1 MTTGA
6 ATIFRNGR
14 IYTADPRRPWVAA
27 ICRRGSRIVAVGDER
42 EVIAAAG
49 DDARSVD
56 LAGRMAMPG
65 IIDMHNHI
73 LEGARGALFELAL
86 SPTMS
91 IAVVMEAIRAAA
103 DRTPPG
109 QRPARGALRGPPDP
123 GRGGVPLV

>member
-14 IYTADPRRPWVAA
+14 IYTADSRRPRVDA
-27 ICRRGSRIVAVGDER
+27 ICMRGSRIVAVGDER

-49 DDARSVD
+49 DNARSVD

-73 LEGARGALFELAL
+73 LKGARGALFELAL

-91 IAVVMEAIRAAA
+91 VAAVIEAVRA
-103 DRTPPG
+103 
-109 QRPARGALRGPPDP
+109 
-123 GRGGVPLV
+123 